1 MKMISFVFVVV
12 LSLGLSVVVLS
23 VPPVIIAGLL
33 AAVILGALLV
43 LYGILSLRAK
53 VEVAKIHAARPAPMP
68 QQAPPVVVVPSRLV
82 LDPVEDGRRWLAR
95 SRGDVVV
102 LDANADGYAPAL
114 PNGVN
119 DPGIYV
125 FVHDRRAPAHVPVT
139 QPRTWRVVND

>member
-1 MKMISFVFVVV
+1 MKMISFVFAVV

-82 LDPVEDGRRWLAR
+82 LDPVEDGRRWLAQG
-95 SRGDVVV
+95 RGE
-102 LDANADGYAPAL
+102 LAPT
-114 PNGVN
+114 
-119 DPGIYV
+119 
-125 FVHDRRAPAHVPVT
+125 PAHPLHASGQEYT
-139 QPRTWRVVND
+139 PARRPRKWRVVND